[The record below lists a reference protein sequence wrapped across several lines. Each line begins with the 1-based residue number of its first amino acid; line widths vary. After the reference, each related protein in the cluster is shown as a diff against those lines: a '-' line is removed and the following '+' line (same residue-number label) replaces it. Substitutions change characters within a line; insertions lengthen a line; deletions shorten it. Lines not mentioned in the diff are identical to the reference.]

1 MTGFRISHKC
11 DIGNL
16 PPSELRDI
24 NATTRHGKKLER
36 DFAVKKAQSF
46 FPRLLGRIYS
56 SIRTLLC
63 LPKSRKTNVA
73 FSTSPPG
80 MPQAKHFYPPAF
92 RNAGVEAIRNY
103 AQFANR
109 ANSTSAIP
117 ESVFLQLIDEMTGN
131 YARDLGHRHEALAQA
146 QSQIVPY
153 SMSRTLYEA
162 HRSTSI
168 RSTIHLAYFDQL
180 LKTLQSIE
188 CRDGI
193 EKYIAAHSGIAVPE
207 NNPYVLTPA
216 YPLAAYTAQSTAS
229 ECFNMV
235 DRAIREHT
243 AVQTPDLL
251 ATAYC
256 NEFSRRYTVFR
267 AGEAERSLSHRSAIA
282 GAHGLALAAI
292 QNDFPESLQER
303 VKKITETV
311 WKHFGITPVDAAYAK
326 DWTSVNYGGL
336 RPVRPAPT
344 TDQ

>member
-16 PPSELRDI
+16 PPAELRDI

-46 FPRLLGRIYS
+46 FPRLLHRICS

-63 LPKSRKTNVA
+63 LPKSRQTNV
-73 FSTSPPG
+73 STSPPG
-80 MPQAKHFYPPAF
+80 MSQAENFYPPAF

-103 AQFANR
+103 AQLANR
-109 ANSTSAIP
+109 TNGTSAIP
-117 ESVFLQLIDEMTGN
+117 EPVFSRLIGEMTGN
-131 YARDLGHRHEALAQA
+131 YARDLGDRHEALAQA

-168 RSTIHLAYFDQL
+168 RSTIHLTYFDQL

-193 EKYIAAHSGIAVPE
+193 EKYIAAYSGIAVPE

-267 AGEAERSLSHRSAIA
+267 AGEADRSLSHRSAIV

-292 QNDFPESLQER
+292 QNDFPESVQER

-311 WKHFGITPVDAAYAK
+311 WRHFGITPADAAYAK

-336 RPVRPAPT
+336 RHAVPAPT
-344 TDQ
+344 ADQ